1 VLAASEKPVKMA
13 DLPLVVR
20 QAVEKE
26 TKGAT
31 LLLGLSKETEGGKV
45 FYEAETIVNGH
56 HRDILFTDSG
66 IIAEVEEET
75 TLDSIPP
82 AARSAIEKYA
92 GQSKVLKVETVTR
105 DNTTNYE
112 AEVRKGLR
120 KSEVAVSPDGKI
132 VK

>member
-1 VLAASEKPVKMA
+1 M
-13 DLPLVVR
+13 
-20 QAVEKE
+20 
-26 TKGAT
+26 
-31 LLLGLSKETEGGKV
+31 
-45 FYEAETIVNGH
+45 FYEAETIINVH

-66 IIAEVEEET
+66 TLAEVEEET

-92 GQSKVLKVETVTR
+92 GRSKVLKVETVTR

-112 AEVRKGLR
+112 ADVRKGLR
-120 KSEVAVSPDGKI
+120 KSEVAVSADGKV